1 MCTNKKYIQICVYM
15 SMSPDVEAI
24 IRNIK
29 EDIMKTFYEKTSNST
44 RNAHWIMYE
53 ALLRDAVEDITQ
65 SIDSVVHVP
74 FLNVFIKAFETFT
87 FELVNEV
94 VLRIRGQK
102 VCTLEYMG
110 NIHRRCEALLIA
122 FPIYLSV

>member
-1 MCTNKKYIQICVYM
+1 
-15 SMSPDVEAI
+15 MSPDVEAL

-29 EDIMKTFYEKTSNST
+29 DDIMKDFYEKTTSCT

-53 ALLRDAVEDITQ
+53 ALLRDAVEDIMQ
-65 SIDSVVHVP
+65 SVDHRVHIP

-94 VLRIRGQK
+94 VLRVRGQK
-102 VCTLEYMG
+102 SCSLDYMS
-110 NIHRRCEALLIA
+110 NVQRRCEALLIA
-122 FPIYLSV
+122 FPVSVYV